1 MTTPLT
7 VAVIGLRSVG
17 MAHVRAWAARQRSH
31 QDVCLTALSDLDLD
45 LCRRAQTEHGAERV
59 FGDYRDL
66 LARDPSE
73 ASLVTV
79 CLPTALHERVVVE
92 CLRQGRHVLCEKPPA
107 LDAAA
112 AQRMADAARE
122 ANRVLAYGFQ
132 RRFHPQVRAALEV
145 VQSGRTGPLYYGRC
159 GWVRSE
165 PAVAATTPWKLSRAS
180 AGGGLFNIGIHLLD
194 VAWYLMGRPRPVSVC
209 AYGSTHG
216 TRLVAE
222 AAGLPLPPDPAY
234 DTTAALVRFE
244 HADGAPA
251 ALLVESSLAL
261 HRLPSATP
269 GGSTASTPQSIY
281 CDLSGTDGGLSVYP
295 PVFVAGRHTETLTAE
310 DDSRELTTRQLLIE
324 DFLTAVR
331 TNTAPV
337 CPPEDGVTIQ
347 RIVDAIETSATLS
360 REVTI

>member
-1 MTTPLT
+1 MTPLT

-17 MAHVRAWAARQRSH
+17 MAHVRAWAARQHSH
-31 QDVCLTALSDLDLD
+31 QDVRLVAVSDLDLD
-45 LCRRAQTEHGAERV
+45 LCRRAQTEHGVEHV

-66 LARDPSE
+66 LSRDPAE

-107 LDAAA
+107 LDAGA

-132 RRFHPQVRAALEV
+132 RRFHPQVRAARQV
-145 VQSGRTGPLYYGRC
+145 IQSGRTGPLYYGRC

-165 PAVAATTPWKLSRAS
+165 PSVGATTPWKLSRAS

-194 VAWYLMGRPRPVSVC
+194 VAWYLMGRPRPIS
-209 AYGSTHG
+209 ASAFGSTHG

-234 DTTAALVRFE
+234 DTTAALVRFQ
-244 HADGAPA
+244 HADNTPT

-261 HRLPSATP
+261 HRLPLPTPGSAT
-269 GGSTASTPQSIY
+269 STPQSIY

-295 PVFVAGRHTETLTAE
+295 PVFVSGRQAEPLDAE
-310 DDSRELTTRQLLIE
+310 DDTREHITRQLLIE

-331 TNTAPV
+331 SGSAPV

-347 RIVDAIETSATLS
+347 RIVDAIESSAS
-360 REVTI
+360 QRKEVTI